1 MRKLLLV
8 LGLGLVLTS
17 CKKEPLEDLA
27 TGYSG
32 ETNTIEEEEEE
43 EEEEASGAI
52 LFTDVQARLDTGE
65 LPIAIWRSG
74 IPLKTLYNRKTY
86 KGGYICYLD
95 TVNGGGLVAH
105 KGRLSNVSFKTAI
118 QYAEELVVMSRDSM
132 FYYNDWRIP
141 TKWELLH
148 LAEQRRVMMSG
159 YSNSNFYFFSST
171 KYNYYGGYKVV
182 SISFMNANIKEEL
195 SSSVFYYAKAVRSF
209 NNYIEL

>member
-1 MRKLLLV
+1 MRNLLLV

-17 CKKEPLEDLA
+17 CEKEPLDDWA
-27 TGYSG
+27 AGYSG
-32 ETNTIEEEEEE
+32 ETNTTEEEEEE
-43 EEEEASGAI
+43 EEVSDVT
-52 LFTDVQARLDTGE
+52 LLSDVQLRLDTGE
-65 LPIAIWRSG
+65 LPIDIYMSG
-74 IPLKTLYNRKTY
+74 VPLSTIYNKNIY

-105 KGRLSNVSFKTAI
+105 KGRLSNVSFNIAI

-141 TKWELLH
+141 TRWELLH
-148 LAEQRRVMMSG
+148 LAKQRRVMNSA

-182 SISFMNANIKEEL
+182 SISFMNTDIKEEL